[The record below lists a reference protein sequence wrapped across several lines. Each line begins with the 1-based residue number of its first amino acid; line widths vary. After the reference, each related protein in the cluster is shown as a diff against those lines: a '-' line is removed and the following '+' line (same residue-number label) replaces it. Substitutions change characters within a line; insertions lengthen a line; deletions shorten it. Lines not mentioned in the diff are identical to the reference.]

1 MRLEHSTAWC
11 RWRRRETIHG
21 IIRADL
27 QLLASE
33 DGGRRTPIPGRGK
46 TRPLWDLGQLT
57 AAGEPDFRIA
67 VIWVEYAPELV
78 PATTGRIRLAP
89 LDPVPWLQLR
99 PGDVI
104 TMHEGRPVAGIA
116 TIVEVTR
123 PDADAHDFS
132 G

>member
-1 MRLEHSTAWC
+1 
-11 RWRRRETIHG
+11 
-21 IIRADL
+21 
-27 QLLASE
+27 
-33 DGGRRTPIPGRGK
+33 
-46 TRPLWDLGQLT
+46 
-57 AAGEPDFRIA
+57 
-67 VIWVEYAPELV
+67 V

-123 PDADAHDFS
+123 PRADVHDFS